1 MSVLATLNIPF
12 THFQLPFDI
21 LVVGAIS
28 GLTYGLLAI
37 GLTLV
42 YKVSR
47 VINFAHGALGALPA
61 ILLPTLVI
69 KLGLNYWL
77 AVALSLAAGFAAGAS
92 LEHGVIRRLRSSS
105 RLVVMVATI
114 AWAQL
119 FAVQI
124 AALPHDKYFLRNP
137 YPTPIHWVWDVSK
150 NLRLGPGQLMVLFV
164 SPLLVIGLTLFMK
177 RSRIGLAARASAE
190 NEDAALMTGI
200 PVKRVSLTVWGV
212 AGLLAAASAIL
223 LAATQPLDVT
233 QSVSGNGGGIG
244 PSLLV
249 RGLAAA
255 MIGGFDSFPLIFASG
270 VGIGLLEA
278 LLEWNF
284 PSSGL
289 LNPLLFGLILVSLVT
304 HRRLGATA
312 RETAASSWSL
322 TGALKPLPQWVA
334 IHARV
339 RRAKR
344 WGLLALIAGTA
355 VVAQH
360 LSEGQNVLLATVLL
374 FAVMG
379 LSLVVLT
386 GYAGQIS
393 LGQYAFVALGA
404 IVGGR
409 MEQLGFPSGTALG
422 YAIVACGA
430 AAAVMGLPALRVR
443 GLFLAVVTLAFALAA
458 DSWLFGQSWLVNA
471 GGGLSA
477 NSSLTLPRPRWFGI
491 SFEPEVRYDWLCL
504 GLLVLMAMA
513 VYRLRQ
519 TGLGRAMI
527 AVRDNEPAAA
537 SLSLSPRKLK
547 MVAFVLSGM
556 IAGIAGYFYGGLLVE
571 FSSAVRPAPIDLSL
585 NLVVMVVLGGVT
597 TVTGSVLGAMWVKGI
612 PYAFG
617 PNAGLLSAAL
627 GVLVVLTI
635 WPGGLASLLFQARDR
650 FVGWL
655 IGEPLA
661 RLREP
666 VGAATRERLPA
677 VPASAPTQPPTLD
690 VQTAQPERPA
700 EPVLLVNEVTVR
712 YGGNTAVD
720 RVSLRVQPGEVLG
733 LLGPNGAGKTTLF
746 DVMSGHQRATSGSV
760 ALHGLDITGLRA
772 EERAQLGLG
781 RTFQQARLFDD
792 LTVLEAVQIG
802 LERSAPT
809 EVVPSVLALPPSWG
823 AERRKREKAREIVEL
838 LGLGPYQSRRA
849 TELSTGMRRIAEL
862 ACVVAVGADV
872 ILLDEPTAG
881 IAQAE
886 VEQFAPIISEIREH
900 LAATIVI
907 IEHDIPLLMSLADR
921 LYVLA
926 AGRVI
931 AEGPPQ
937 AVRSDP
943 AVVRAYL
950 GSDERVLVRSGRSAR
965 DNRVRKSSVSPSTSG
980 GGK

>member
-1 MSVLATLNIPF
+1 MQAVLHIPF

-21 LVVGAIS
+21 LVVGGIT

-37 GLTLV
+37 GLTLI

-47 VINFAHGALGALPA
+47 VINFAHGAIGALPA

-69 KLGLNYWL
+69 KAGLNYWL
-77 AVALSLAAGFAAGAS
+77 ALPLSLAAGFAAGAS
-92 LEHGVIRRLRSSS
+92 LEHGVIRRLRNSS
-105 RLVVMVATI
+105 RLVAMVATI

-150 NLRLGPGQLMVLFV
+150 NLRLGPGQLLVLLV

-177 RSRIGLAARASAE
+177 HSRIGLAARASAE
-190 NEDAALMTGI
+190 NSDAALMTGI
-200 PVKRVSLTVWGV
+200 PVKRVSLTIWGV

-223 LAATQPLDVT
+223 VAATQPLDVT

-255 MIGGFDSFPLIFASG
+255 MIGGFDSFPLIFVSG
-270 VGIGLLEA
+270 LGIGLLEA
-278 LLEWNF
+278 LLEWNY

-289 LNPLLFGLILVSLVT
+289 LNPVLFVLLVVSLLV

-334 IHARV
+334 THPRV

-344 WGLLALIAGTA
+344 WGLLALVAGTA
-355 VVAQH
+355 VLAEH

-374 FAVMG
+374 FAVIG

-393 LGQYAFVALGA
+393 LGQYAFVATGA

-409 MEQLGFPSGTALG
+409 MEQLGFPSVTALG

-443 GLFLAVVTLAFALAA
+443 GLYLAVVTLAFALAA
-458 DSWLFGQSWLVNA
+458 DSWLFGQSWLVNE

-477 NSSLTLPRPRWFGI
+477 NSSLTLPRPRWLGI

-504 GLLVLMAMA
+504 GLLVVMAAA

-537 SLSLSPRKLK
+537 SLSLSPRKVK

-571 FSSAVRPAPIDLSL
+571 FARAVRPSPIDLSL
-585 NLVVMVVLGGVT
+585 TLVVMVVLGGVT

-617 PNAGLLSAAL
+617 TNAGLLSAAL
-627 GVLVVLTI
+627 GVLVVLVI

-655 IGEPLA
+655 VGEPVA

-666 VGAATRERLPA
+666 AGAISRERLPA
-677 VPASAPTQPPTLD
+677 KAASTPMLD
-690 VQTAQPERPA
+690 ANARPEGAA
-700 EPVLLVNEVTVR
+700 EPVLSVTEVTVR

-720 RVSLRVQPGEVLG
+720 RVSMRVQPGEVLG

-746 DVMSGHQRATSGSV
+746 DVMSGHQRATAGTV
-760 ALHGLDITGLRA
+760 ALRGLDITGLRP

-809 EVVPSVLALPPSWG
+809 EVVPSVLALPPSWE
-823 AERRKREKAREIVEL
+823 AERRKRESAREIVEL

-849 TELSTGMRRIAEL
+849 SELSTGMRRIAEL
-862 ACVVAVGADV
+862 ACVVAVGAEV

-900 LAATIVI
+900 LGATVVI

-921 LYVLA
+921 VYVLA

-931 AEGPPQ
+931 AEGLPQ
-937 AVRSDP
+937 DVRSDP
-943 AVVRAYL
+943 AVVKAYL
-950 GSDERVLVRSGRSAR
+950 GSDERILVRSGRSAR
-965 DNRVRKSSVSPSTSG
+965 GSRVRKSSVAPSTAG
-980 GGK
+980 GGE

>member
-1 MSVLATLNIPF
+1 MLAVLHIPF

-21 LVVGAIS
+21 LVVGALT

-37 GLTLV
+37 GLSLV

-69 KLGLNYWL
+69 KVGMSYWL
-77 AVALSLAAGFAAGAS
+77 AVPLSLAAGFAAGAS
-92 LEHGVIRRLRSSS
+92 LEHGVIRRLRNSS

-124 AALPHDKYFLRNP
+124 AALPHDKFFLRNP
-137 YPTPIHWVWDVSK
+137 YPTPFHWVWDVNK
-150 NLRLGPGQLMVLFV
+150 NLRLGPGQLLVLVV
-164 SPLLVIGLTLFMK
+164 SPLLLIGLTVFMK
-177 RSRIGLAARASAE
+177 SSRLGLAARASAE
-190 NEDAALMTGI
+190 NADAALMTGI
-200 PVKRVSLTVWGV
+200 PVKRVSLIIWGV

-223 LAATQPLDVT
+223 VAGTQPLDVT

-255 MIGGFDSFPLIFASG
+255 MIGGLDSFPWIFVSG

-278 LLEWNF
+278 LLEWNY
-284 PSSGL
+284 PSAGL
-289 LNPLLFGLILVSLVT
+289 LNPVMFGLILVALVL
-304 HRRLGATA
+304 HRRLGVAA
-312 RETAASSWSL
+312 RETSASSWSL
-322 TGALKPLPQWVA
+322 TGALRPLPQWVA
-334 IHARV
+334 NLPRV

-344 WGLLALIAGTA
+344 WGLVGLVGATA
-355 VVAQH
+355 VTAQH

-393 LGQYAFVALGA
+393 LGQYAFVAMGA

-409 MEQLGFPSGTALG
+409 MEQLGFPSGSALG
-422 YAIVACGA
+422 YTIVACGGA
-430 AAAVMGLPALRVR
+430 AALMGIPALRVR

-458 DSWLFGQSWLVNA
+458 DSWLFGQSWLVN
-471 GGGLSA
+471 GGSSFSA
-477 NSSLTLPRPRWFGI
+477 TSSMTMSRPRWFGI

-504 GLLVLMAMA
+504 ALLVVMGLA

-519 TGLGRAMI
+519 TGLGRAMV

-537 SLSLSPRKLK
+537 SLSLSPRKVK

-571 FSSAVRPAPIDLSL
+571 FSNAVRPAPIEFSL
-585 NLVVMVVLGGVT
+585 TLVVMVVLGGVT
-597 TVTGSVLGAMWVKGI
+597 TVTGSVLGAAWVKGI

-617 PNAGLLSAAL
+617 TNAGLLSAAL
-627 GVLVVLTI
+627 GVLVVLVVF
-635 WPGGLASLLFQARDR
+635 PGGLAGLLFQARDR
-650 FVGWL
+650 VVGWL
-655 IGEPLA
+655 IGAPVA
-661 RLREP
+661 RLDDGGGP
-666 VGAATRERLPA
+666 VSRLPLP
-677 VPASAPTQPPTLD
+677 VK
-690 VQTAQPERPA
+690 PA
-700 EPVLLVNEVTVR
+700 EPEPSARPLLTVRDVTVR
-712 YGGNTAVD
+712 YGGIVAVD
-720 RVSLRVQPGEVLG
+720 RVSLSVKPGEVVG
-733 LLGPNGAGKTTLF
+733 LLGPNGAGKTSLF
-746 DVMSGHQRATSGSV
+746 DVMSGHQRATSGTV
-760 ALHGLDITGLRA
+760 ELAGFDVTGLRP

-802 LERSAPT
+802 LERAEPT
-809 EVVPSVLALPPSWG
+809 EVVPSVLALPPSWA
-823 AERRKREKAREIVEL
+823 AERRKILKAGEIVEL
-838 LGLGPYQSRRA
+838 LGLGPYRDRRA
-849 TELSTGMRRIAEL
+849 SELSTGMRRIAEL

-886 VEQFAPIISEIREH
+886 VEQFAPIITEIREH
-900 LAATIVI
+900 LGATVVI

-926 AGRVI
+926 AGQVI

-937 AVRSDP
+937 IVRSDP
-943 AVVRAYL
+943 AVIRAYM
-950 GSDERVLVRSGRSAR
+950 GTDDRVVVRSGPPRRSRSRAG
-965 DNRVRKSSVSPSTSG
+965 KTPVSPSPSG
-980 GGK
+980 GAR